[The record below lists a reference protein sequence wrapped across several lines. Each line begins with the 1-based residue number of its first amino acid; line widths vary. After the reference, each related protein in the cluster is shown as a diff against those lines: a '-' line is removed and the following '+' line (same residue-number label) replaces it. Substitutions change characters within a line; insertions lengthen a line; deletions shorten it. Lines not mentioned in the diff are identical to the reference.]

1 MESVLTVELRLL
13 AVGPGA
19 AAPDDRKLRRLDD
32 RWFVLG
38 WRRLL
43 LSVKHE
49 TEQF

>member
-1 MESVLTVELRLL
+1 MERVLTVELRLL

-19 AAPDDRKLRRLDD
+19 AAPDRKLLWLDHC
-32 RWFVLG
+32 WFALG

-49 TEQF
+49 TEQS